1 MTLVAVDIGGTNV
14 RFAIVQDDGGL
25 TAHRSMLCGDFPS
38 FEAAMQS
45 YAALQEIAITAAS
58 VAVAGPVQGDLVEVT
73 NNHWS
78 FSKSGL
84 VTALGLDRLQIIND
98 FTAQALAQ
106 ADPSAHGNMLLID
119 GMSAAQAPL
128 LVIGPGTGLGV
139 SALVPAGGDYL
150 PLEGE
155 GGHVC
160 LSLQSDAEMT
170 LFAAL
175 RREVPHVSAEHFIS
189 GGGLET
195 IYRLQNDGATMSA
208 PDIGAAAIVGPG
220 AERDAANMML
230 GLLGS
235 AVADAVLTMG
245 CWRGVVIAG
254 GIVAQLQPL
263 LSDSPFQARFRHKG
277 LMAPLLNKVPVW
289 LSFDPHAGLRG
300 AAAGFTNPHMASR
313 IIQRDQL

>member
-14 RFAIVQDDGGL
+14 RFAIVQDDGAL

-38 FEAAMQS
+38 FEAAIQS

-84 VTALGLDRLQIIND
+84 VTALGLERLQIIND

-170 LFAAL
+170 LFDAL

-220 AERDAANMML
+220 ADNCRRADIRRRHCGAVILQPVNGLKAATTYKML
-230 GLLGS
+230 GRYMRYLAPQRVKQGHFSIALQGQ
-235 AVADAVLTMG
+235 ADMPALAFQ
-245 CWRGVVIAG
+245 RQ
-254 GIVAQLQPL
+254 IVTTCRHQRRNAEPG
-263 LSDSPFQARFRHKG
+263 AR
-277 LMAPLLNKVPVW
+277 
-289 LSFDPHAGLRG
+289 
-300 AAAGFTNPHMASR
+300 TN
-313 IIQRDQL
+313 DQ